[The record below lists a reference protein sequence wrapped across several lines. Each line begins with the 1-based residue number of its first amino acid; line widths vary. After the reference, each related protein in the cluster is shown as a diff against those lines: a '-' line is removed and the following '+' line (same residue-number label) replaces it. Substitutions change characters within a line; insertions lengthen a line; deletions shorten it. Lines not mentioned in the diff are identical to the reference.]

1 MNKRT
6 VRETSAQVT
15 TGRIEEA
22 CSRYGLGRKSMRE
35 TAEKAGAIVKLGR
48 VLLIH
53 YGKMDKYL
61 ESLAGKEK

>member
-6 VRETSAQVT
+6 IRETSTQAT
-15 TGRIEEA
+15 TGRIDEA
-22 CSRYGLGRKSMRE
+22 CSRYGLGRRSMRE

-53 YGKMDKYL
+53 YGKVDKYL
-61 ESLAGKEK
+61 ESLASTQA